1 MSYRCRREGRPWTCS
16 SSIPSAN
23 SIGTATV
30 FLVGALIAAPRHWED
45 VRARRTPQPAMF
57 EIELPALIRD
67 RGADCLV
74 VALDKVP
81 CPRCGS
87 TNTETRIMA
96 PGKLVRRAM
105 EAMEP

>member
-1 MSYRCRREGRPWTCS
+1 MDMLILDTIGKLYRHGHGVFGWCS
-16 SSIPSAN
+16 DCGSPS
-23 SIGTATV
+23 
-30 FLVGALIAAPRHWED
+30 RYWED